1 MCQYH
6 YSYYAT
12 CHHQETVLVR
22 YCDQV
27 APSPPEAIE
36 KQNKRDKSLW
46 RGRRQERRRTEQQ
59 QALREGL
66 DLPSEHL
73 LQSPPTWSSPL
84 CGPEYTKTSSPS
96 IGSPTTVTDE
106 PYSEISSSIAEQH
119 HSHSSHTAAAEDMAG
134 LTPFGGIETLRTWMA
149 GSTVKQVQREY
160 AASSPAVSPTRV
172 REPGIRMNTDESCEL
187 HNSSDILQHLAE
199 SSCNRGIVDGHSHT
213 MRHTSYA
220 SDYLDDSTKSRDSF
234 DFIEAEV
241 DALKEMVERLKED
254 RERVLAEDK
263 PMPSSDEGQAALGV
277 HCPGT
282 CAAIA
287 NLSPAER
294 LKLQHGLQASN
305 PHKPLTEPQAPA
317 PPGAMDF
324 PSLGTSTAGSA
335 TPIRGPTPPSRKLSY
350 ATAAG
355 SSSKV
360 AASQIKPSTRVKRTD
375 SKIPAPVVHPAPPR
389 TAEHEFEDD
398 QSVIVSPRVTHASGV
413 ASTASLASPNG
424 MPGKHAPHFAQST
437 KSFARRASETLRRD
451 SNDVAAKPFA
461 EVSPTKS
468 ARSKAPDLDTEKRAQ
483 HHKRK
488 SLPDGW
494 ATVIS
499 SQPEAGKPE
508 VTSATSSTA
517 ITFTSPTSDGD
528 WQLITSETATQAAN
542 AIKAGTHQQSP
553 RLHKKT
559 STYMSPTAATTQR
572 TIATLSEEPVKR
584 GIPKVKSA
592 ATLKLDI
599 ERARIFGNQP
609 SPESIINSSSAGS
622 RFSVEQLSSSTG
634 LSAKSPP
641 EVGLQIPDYGYARS
655 PAGNSSH
662 QYHASHLRGT
672 QLEKRQAAR
681 QKANKKPAASD
692 TSRIPRARS
701 NTIQPTSEAY
711 SPTGK
716 FVTSAAHTSSPSF
729 LTSVAN
735 TVTRRRTSHAD
746 ILKPIFDKLDS
757 HGLRKENCNVI
768 ATKPQEVRQ
777 ASAKDAARVARER
790 LKERDDEVSAAL
802 SDIILLARQGNAGEK
817 FVVPAPRR
825 AGSSDAASTVAEPES
840 DLLTLPALQPVSSDP
855 SQHIAADVA
864 AMQANPSIIQIIRT
878 ASAAHLR
885 SSSVPAQKSTPSSL
899 RATARTFEPL
909 WKPENPVQEL
919 GQLSWEGSL
928 DNYSDEEWAAMPADV
943 RRSITMLRQFK
954 NMGQRGPQ
962 GPLPSRSNSPSKRHE
977 QRFWGQLLRSQ
988 SSNSAA
994 EVAGMTNSMSAEG
1007 GGDMSS
1013 PPGIRSGQ
1021 LCKESLDP
1029 AKKAV
1034 KWTVQQNSD
1043 SYRGAGTL
1051 APPAEQLDH
1060 YATPSISP
1068 TSDDTSPVKTPQSA
1082 RAWTIGA
1089 GYSTRPYGWKGGDG
1103 REISFSGYGPQAEF
1117 NAASPVE
1124 MEFHARPHFSP
1135 VQERY
1140 GPAVKRTEYRSPAPK
1155 VWPRSQKQWA
1165 EYAGYGLVRPCGN
1178 MEIVSAVEQ
1187 IPLGSEMMGLCNGC
1201 APSGVY

>member
-12 CHHQETVLVR
+12 CHHQETVLVK

-27 APSPPEAIE
+27 APSPPEVIE
-36 KQNKRDKSLW
+36 KQSKRDKSLW

-59 QALREGL
+59 QALQEEL
-66 DLPSEHL
+66 DLPSEL
-73 LQSPPTWSSPL
+73 LLESPPTWPAPYS
-84 CGPEYTKTSSPS
+84 GPEYTKTSSPS

-119 HSHSSHTAAAEDMAG
+119 HSHSSHTPVAEGMAGLTPFGGMAG

-149 GSTVKQVQREY
+149 GSTVKQVQREHV
-160 AASSPAVSPTRV
+160 ASSPAVSPTRV
-172 REPGIRMNTDESCEL
+172 REPGIRMDTDESCEL

-199 SSCNRGIVDGHSHT
+199 SSCNGGIVDGHSDT
-213 MRHTSYA
+213 MRHPSYA
-220 SDYLDDSTKSRDSF
+220 SDYLEDSTKSRDSF

-263 PMPSSDEGQAALGV
+263 PVPSADVGQAALGA

-294 LKLQHGLQASN
+294 LKLQHRLEASN

-324 PSLGTSTAGSA
+324 PSLGTSSAGSA

-355 SSSKV
+355 SSIKV
-360 AASQIKPSTRVKRTD
+360 AASHVKPSTRVKRTD

-389 TAEHEFEDD
+389 TVEHEFEDD

-413 ASTASLASPNG
+413 VSNAPVASPNG
-424 MPGKHAPHFAQST
+424 MPN
-437 KSFARRASETLRRD
+437 

-468 ARSKAPDLDTEKRAQ
+468 VRSKAPDLDTEKRAQ

-517 ITFTSPTSDGD
+517 TTFTYPTSDGD
-528 WQLITSETATQAAN
+528 WQLITSETAAQATN
-542 AIKAGTHQQSP
+542 ASKAGTHQQSP
-553 RLHKKT
+553 RLQKKT

-592 ATLKLDI
+592 AALKLDI
-599 ERARIFGNQP
+599 ERARLSGNQP
-609 SPESIINSSSAGS
+609 APDTTINSTSSGS
-622 RFSVEQLSSSTG
+622 SSRVEQLSSSFG

-641 EVGLQIPDYGYARS
+641 EVGLQSPDTGYARS
-655 PAGNSSH
+655 SAGDFGH

-681 QKANKKPAASD
+681 QKPNKKATASD

-701 NTIQPTSEAY
+701 NTVQPTCEAY

-757 HGLRKENCNVI
+757 HGLRKETANVN
-768 ATKPQEVRQ
+768 AVKPQGVRQ
-777 ASAKDAARVARER
+777 ASAKDAARIARER
-790 LKERDDEVSAAL
+790 LKERNDEASAAL

-817 FVVPAPRR
+817 FVMPAPRR
-825 AGSSDAASTVAEPES
+825 AGSSDAASIVAEPEL
-840 DLLTLPALQPVSSDP
+840 DLLTLPALQPVSSAP

-864 AMQANPSIIQIIRT
+864 AMQADPSIIQIIRT
-878 ASAAHLR
+878 ASTAHSR
-885 SSSVPAQKSTPSSL
+885 SSSVPAQKSAPSSL
-899 RATARTFEPL
+899 RATARSFEPV

-919 GQLSWEGSL
+919 SQLSWQGTL
-928 DNYSDEEWAAMPADV
+928 DRYSDEEWTAIPEDV
-943 RRSITMLRQFK
+943 RRSILTLRQFK
-954 NMGQRGPQ
+954 SVGGSNSAS
-962 GPLPSRSNSPSKRHE
+962 PSRSGSPSKRHE
-977 QRFWGQLLRSQ
+977 QRFWGQLLQSQ
-988 SSNSAA
+988 SSTSAA
-994 EVAGMTNSMSAEG
+994 EVAGMTSSMSAESS
-1007 GGDMSS
+1007 GDMSS
-1013 PPGIRSGQ
+1013 PPSVPAGPVCKGI
-1021 LCKESLDP
+1021 LDP

-1034 KWTVQQNSD
+1034 KWTIQEKSD
-1043 SYRGAGTL
+1043 SFCGAGAL

-1124 MEFHARPHFSP
+1124 MEFHARAPFSP
-1135 VQERY
+1135 VQEQY
-1140 GPAVKRTEYRSPAPK
+1140 APVKRTEYRSPAPK

-1165 EYAGYGLVRPCGN
+1165 EYAGYGLMRPCGN

-1187 IPLGSEMMGLCNGC
+1187 IPLGPEMMGLCNGC

>member
-1 MCQYH
+1 
-6 YSYYAT
+6 
-12 CHHQETVLVR
+12 
-22 YCDQV
+22 
-27 APSPPEAIE
+27 
-36 KQNKRDKSLW
+36 
-46 RGRRQERRRTEQQ
+46 
-59 QALREGL
+59 
-66 DLPSEHL
+66 
-73 LQSPPTWSSPL
+73 
-84 CGPEYTKTSSPS
+84 
-96 IGSPTTVTDE
+96 
-106 PYSEISSSIAEQH
+106 
-119 HSHSSHTAAAEDMAG
+119 
-134 LTPFGGIETLRTWMA
+134 
-149 GSTVKQVQREY
+149 
-160 AASSPAVSPTRV
+160 
-172 REPGIRMNTDESCEL
+172 
-187 HNSSDILQHLAE
+187 
-199 SSCNRGIVDGHSHT
+199 
-213 MRHTSYA
+213 
-220 SDYLDDSTKSRDSF
+220 
-234 DFIEAEV
+234 
-241 DALKEMVERLKED
+241 MVERLKED

-488 SLPDGW
+488 SLPD
-494 ATVIS
+494 
-499 SQPEAGKPE
+499 GKPE